1 MNDMTVLFVD
11 DEEFV
16 LSSLERFLVLE
27 PYTKKF
33 AISGRMALA
42 VLESQPVHVIVS
54 DMRMPHMDGVA
65 LLKTVKERWP
75 DVIRIALS
83 AHVSSPQLLASINTG
98 EVYRYLTK
106 PLQSP
111 DEIRGVLN
119 QAIEVYSLRQSRKEM
134 LAELE
139 RRNRELEGMLA
150 QVKRLEGM
158 LPICAACKKIRDD
171 IGYWQ
176 QIESYIGDH
185 SQAVFSHGIC
195 PDCAQRLYPDLF
207 PEKAADSQGPLP

>member
-1 MNDMTVLFVD
+1 MTVLFVD

-27 PYTKKF
+27 SYTKKF

-42 VLESQPVHVIVS
+42 VLETQPVQVIVS

-111 DEIRGVLN
+111 DEIRSVVN
-119 QAIEVYSLRQSRKEM
+119 QAIEVYTLRQSRKDM
-134 LAELE
+134 MAELE
-139 RRNRELEGMLA
+139 RRNAELEGMLA

-171 IGYWQ
+171 KGYWQ

-195 PDCAQRLYPDLF
+195 PECARRLYPDLF
-207 PEKAADSQGPLP
+207 PEKGENGQTPVL